1 MTEPID
7 PNYFA
12 FMLRVWR
19 EEAQDRW
26 RASLEDPRSGE
37 RQVFADFEQMLDFL
51 RTQAYPD
58 VVAREEDGLETE
70 A

>member
-1 MTEPID
+1 MTETID

-37 RQVFADFEQMLDFL
+37 RRVFADLETMLDFL
-51 RTQAYPD
+51 RAQAYPD
-58 VVAREEDGLETE
+58 VGAQEEDRLSAE